1 MSKIS
6 RRFLILDTTSNGLN
20 AQVIPANFSPANY
33 TPVQVGTE
41 GNSQVS
47 SNLKGIDNALATKA
61 TPAIV
66 QSKSTTFTA
75 TNNVIYL
82 VNTSGGALN
91 VQLPSP
97 TSGTVFYIKD
107 SSGSAFANNITL
119 LQSSTESIDGTAASY
134 ILNSNWGSWTVVSD
148 GINWFIL

>member
-20 AQVIPANFSPANY
+20 AQVIPANFNPANY

-75 TNNVIYL
+75 ANNVIYL
-82 VNTSGGALN
+82 VNSSGGALN
-91 VQLPSP
+91 IQLPSP
-97 TSGTVFYIKD
+97 TSGTVIYIKD
-107 SSGSAFANNITL
+107 AGGTAFTNNITL
-119 LQSSTESIDGTAASY
+119 LRYSTESIDGSASSY
-134 ILNSNWGSWTVVSD
+134 ILSSSWGSWVVVSD